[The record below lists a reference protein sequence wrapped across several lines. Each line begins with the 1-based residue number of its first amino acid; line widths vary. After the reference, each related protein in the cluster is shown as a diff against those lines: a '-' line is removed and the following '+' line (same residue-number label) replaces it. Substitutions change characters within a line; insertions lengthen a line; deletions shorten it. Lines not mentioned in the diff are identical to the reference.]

1 MKHWFAVM
9 KKVEGKKYPEQISHL
24 RENYGFSQVHA
35 NALVMYSRGSKSAKK
50 FDKPSDYFKTL
61 EPKQAKTV
69 KAIFRAITKKYPKL
83 ELVIAWNQPMLK
95 IDTRYVFGASVTKNY
110 ILLAPWSSKVLNKF
124 RPKLSDYKVNKKT
137 FAVPNNW
144 KVDEKL
150 LQQMITPKP
159 QNPCRETSGIYYLII
174 KTVYSIMEGN
184 RTILEEEGIEIKEA
198 E

>member
-1 MKHWFAVM
+1 MKNTKLILTILTIAFSSLGVTADVAVAD
-9 KKVEGKKYPEQISHL
+9 I
-24 RENYGFSQVHA
+24 FSDNMVLQR
-35 NALVMYSRGSKSAKK
+35 NALIPVWGWAGANEKVVVK
-50 FDKPSDYFKTL
+50 FNQ
-61 EPKQAKTV
+61 QAKTV
-69 KAIFRAITKKYPKL
+69 KAIFRAIKKKYPKL

-150 LQQMITPKP
+150 LQQMIK
-159 QNPCRETSGIYYLII
+159 ETL
-174 KTVYSIMEGN
+174 
-184 RTILEEEGIEIKEA
+184 A